1 MSMTKTSYDERDW
14 LQLVDPLPNDSTSS
28 LDFMERITIA
38 LDHIPYLEQSLES
51 NMSIAEWVL
60 AQTPFVHGYAAR
72 VMFDVLDVDEKNNP
86 SVVASRISEIMSGE
100 NIYML
105 DI

>member
-1 MSMTKTSYDERDW
+1 MK
-14 LQLVDPLPNDSTSS
+14 LVDPLPNDSTS

-38 LDHIPYLEQSLES
+38 LEYHIPYLEQSLES

-72 VMFDVLDVDEKNNP
+72 VMFDALDVDERNNP
-86 SVVASRISEIMSGE
+86 IIVASRISEIVSGE
-100 NIYML
+100 NIFML
-105 DI
+105 DVSEDPPWYPQ

>member
-1 MSMTKTSYDERDW
+1 MLHALYRQIVDAVSPKAPLLARELNITCKQVDPFAELFDGCTAWDKIATMSMTKTSYDERDW

-51 NMSIAEWVL
+51 NMSIAE
-60 AQTPFVHGYAAR
+60 
-72 VMFDVLDVDEKNNP
+72 
-86 SVVASRISEIMSGE
+86 
-100 NIYML
+100 
-105 DI
+105 